1 MTPLFPKAGSPFLK
15 ILSPDS
21 TGTDAAASVL
31 VFGFDFKLWY
41 IALRWM
47 VTVGRLSPARRHNAA
62 NSPGLYANS
71 YPCSARADTIRP
83 YGGDCNISLNYN
95 LNDKSPGGYPRA
107 FSDHRECPLLR
118 MTAMTLST
126 MVSQVS
132 LLSASTMTRIRGSVP
147 DSRTRIRPESP
158 RAAAASATAFCT
170 SGSF

>member
-1 MTPLFPKAGSPFLK
+1 MTPLFPKAGFPFLK

-21 TGTDAAASVL
+21 TGTDASASVP
-31 VFGFDFKLWY
+31 VFGLDFKLWY

-47 VTVGRLSPARRHNAA
+47 ATVGAVINRPAVQCCQFAWHLCEFVPVFCA
-62 NSPGLYANS
+62 
-71 YPCSARADTIRP
+71 
-83 YGGDCNISLNYN
+83 
-95 LNDKSPGGYPRA
+95 GGYYLPLRRGLQLISKLQSERQKPWGISQG
-107 FSDHRECPLLR
+107 FLDHRECPLLR